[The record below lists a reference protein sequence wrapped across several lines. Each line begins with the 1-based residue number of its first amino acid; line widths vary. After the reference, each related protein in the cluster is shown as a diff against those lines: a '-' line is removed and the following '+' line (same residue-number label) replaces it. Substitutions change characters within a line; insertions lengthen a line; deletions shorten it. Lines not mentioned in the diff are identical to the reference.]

1 MSDLKIDRDYFLNK
15 TGKNNSLYY
24 NRFAFA
30 QMSDDNK
37 DLASSLLREINRVPT
52 EVSFFDRLMKRR
64 DLTAKQFKERN
75 GYSVIDFN
83 AKSKSRFL
91 LGIGSPSPTEVGFH
105 FSRNYGLP
113 VIPGTSLKGAFQH
126 FLADEEYE
134 IAARNKW
141 FGVGT
146 DDDDM
151 DGERGSI
158 VFLDGL
164 PVGHVGYELDIVNNH
179 FPDYYG
185 DVPDSPPNDWYN
197 PIPVRYMAVSPGATI
212 RFTLLLKGET
222 GKVKE
227 EIKKQFK
234 AMLEHWGVGAKTA
247 YGYGRFR
254 FIDDN

>member
-1 MSDLKIDRDYFLNK
+1 MSDLKIDRDYFLRK

-52 EVSFFDRLMKRR
+52 EVSFFDLLMKRR
-64 DLTAKQFKERN
+64 DLTAKQFKERR

-91 LGIGSPSPTEVGFH
+91 LGIGSPSPTEVGFL

-113 VIPGTSLKGAFQH
+113 IIPGTSLKGAFHH
-126 FLADEEYE
+126 FLVDEAYDGT
-134 IAARNKW
+134 RCCRW

-179 FPDYYG
+179 FPDYYN
-185 DVPDSPPNDWYN
+185 DVPDAPPNDWYN

-212 RFTLLLKGET
+212 RFTLLLKGEP
-222 GKVKE
+222 GKAKE
-227 EIKKQFK
+227 EVKKQFK
-234 AMLEHWGVGAKTA
+234 TMLEHWGVGAKTA

>member
-1 MSDLKIDRDYFLNK
+1 MINAERFKSKV
-15 TGKNNSLYY
+15 GKNLSLYY

-30 QMSDDNK
+30 QMNGDNK
-37 DLASSLLREINRVPT
+37 GLADTLLREIIRVPT

-91 LGIGSPSPTEVGFH
+91 LGIGSPSPTEVGFL

-113 VIPGTSLKGAFQH
+113 IIPGTSLKGAFHH
-126 FLADEEYE
+126 FLVDEAYDGT
-134 IAARNKW
+134 RCCRW

-185 DVPDSPPNDWYN
+185 NINSDSPPNDWYK

-254 FIDDN
+254 FVDDN